1 MHASFPIRTPAS
13 RAPSAALY
21 LHLPLCQTTARHHAS
36 RPDPNAPDLDDD
48 GHLEPDFP
56 CTLAPFAVVAVVAV
70 EDF

>member
-1 MHASFPIRTPAS
+1 MHAITLNRHPSPAY
-13 RAPSAALY
+13 ALSAARGFMPDPRY
-21 LHLPLCQTTARHHAS
+21 GAS

-56 CTLAPFAVVAVVAV
+56 CTLAPFGVVAV